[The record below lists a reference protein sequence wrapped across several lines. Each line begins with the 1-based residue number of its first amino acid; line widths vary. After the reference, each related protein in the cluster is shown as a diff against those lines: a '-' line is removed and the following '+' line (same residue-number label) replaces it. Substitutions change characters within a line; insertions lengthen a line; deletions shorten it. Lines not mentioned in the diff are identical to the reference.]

1 MSSLANLYAMEQEY
15 AISAYY
21 EERQVKQL
29 KSFFRSDEIDA
40 ELKELEKTFPNWR
53 RFQWIKSSP

>member
-1 MSSLANLYAMEQEY
+1 MEQEY

-29 KSFFRSDEIDA
+29 KSFFSSDAINA
-40 ELKELEKTFPNWR
+40 ELKELETTFPNWR